1 MILYIPPTGNQ
12 PVFIAIYSSKRAKKK
27 LGIANPRKAKTEINL
42 SSQEYCLT
50 AERIPKGIDNTQVKI
65 MALRERMKVLYNLL
79 LIKVKTGSL

>member
-1 MILYIPPTGNQ
+1 
-12 PVFIAIYSSKRAKKK
+12 
-27 LGIANPRKAKTEINL
+27 
-42 SSQEYCLT
+42 YCLT